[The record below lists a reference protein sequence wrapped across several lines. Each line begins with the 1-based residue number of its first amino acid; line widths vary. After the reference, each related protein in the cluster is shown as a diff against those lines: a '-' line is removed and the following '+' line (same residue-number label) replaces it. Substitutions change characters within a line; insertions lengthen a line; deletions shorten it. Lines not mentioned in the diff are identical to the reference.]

1 MKINSDFIYKI
12 FNLEIKLK
20 KDSDKIKLSK
30 YEDQVPM
37 YDIYSQKIYPIN
49 KTNIHYRLID
59 SHYRFINEEVYR
71 WLTQLY
77 DKYIDDDI
85 KGPKL
90 KYNLSVLDNYHIPTL
105 IETSYKTLYKFS
117 PQLGL
122 AVSICK
128 RNSFN
133 PFVNHLT
140 PYYSKLELIKL
151 GQNMNI
157 IKSKVLPEELIDMDI
172 HYNICKKVSYDDVS
186 FDEIKNHHIHIMKS
200 NMASWICYYS
210 WTGSFLFNKY
220 LRHSNNLPVGYTGIN
235 NITRCIQTAPA
246 LERDYDIYRFIWDDS
261 FLMNLKEGDIFID
274 KGFLSATRDPFYS
287 PGLNGNFG
295 LILLKIKLPKNI
307 KGVGLFIENFSL
319 FPKEEEILLPPN
331 SKLKLISRNNDF
343 KYYHTNPEFER
354 LINRK
359 YEFELVGNNLVGNNF
374 TKFPEQKKVKEYYDM
389 KKLETSGMDRV
400 DMIKKFIQKYA
411 TNSMIPIKYGSHE
424 YMIYYQWF
432 DSTNTSS
439 YEKFYYNKVKDGMLF
454 TLMDSNGYPYL
465 NIELGGE
472 LAVNYLNTMY
482 FGNNI
487 SVSHNVEDYIEMI
500 YCIGKLF
507 HYKKALLF
515 NEYKSYVE
523 FNSNYPETNHIFLA
537 QNLYNASLYKYLKT
551 QTKTSTNPFITY
563 PLGYWYVD
571 EYFNKKVIE
580 EIIDRIPPE
589 LKTVKNNK
597 DMLIEIIEKYFY
609 LYPKVSSLM
618 DRNIIKNN
626 YTQFNIYDKMVAEG
640 LADNFKPVEHTNDDN
655 IDDNFKLVFR
665 QPIRRL

>member
-20 KDSDKIKLSK
+20 KDSDKIKVSK
-30 YEDQVPM
+30 YEEQIPM

-49 KTNIHYRLID
+49 KTNIHHRLIE
-59 SHYRFINEEVYR
+59 SHYRFINEEIYR
-71 WLTQLY
+71 WLTLLY
-77 DKYIDDDI
+77 NKYIKDDI

-90 KYNLSVLDNYHIPTL
+90 KYNLSVLANYDIPTL
-105 IETSYKTLYKFS
+105 IETSYKTLYKYS

-122 AVSICK
+122 SVSICK

-140 PYYSKLELIKL
+140 PYYTKLELIKL
-151 GQNMNI
+151 GQNMNL

-200 NMASWICYYS
+200 NMISWICYYS

-220 LRHSNNLPVGYTGIN
+220 LRHSNSLPVGYSGIN
-235 NITRCIQTAPA
+235 KISDCIASAPP

-261 FLMNLKEGDIFID
+261 FLINLKEGDIFID
-274 KGFLSATRDPFYS
+274 KGFISATRDPFYS

-319 FPKEEEILLPPN
+319 FPKEEEILLPPK

-359 YEFELVGNNLVGNNF
+359 YEFELVSNNNSHKIQESKIIIKEYHDI
-374 TKFPEQKKVKEYYDM
+374 TKFEING
-389 KKLETSGMDRV
+389 LDRV

-411 TNSMIPIKYGSHE
+411 INNIIPIKYGTSE
-424 YMIYYQWF
+424 YTLYYQWF

-439 YEKFYYNKVKDGMLF
+439 YEKFYYNKVKDGILF
-454 TLMDSNGYPYL
+454 ILMDSNGYPYL
-465 NIELGGE
+465 NIELGNNM
-472 LAVNYLNTMY
+472 AINYLNTLY
-482 FGNNI
+482 FRNNMDI
-487 SVSHNVEDYIEMI
+487 SHKIEDYIDLI

-507 HYKKALLF
+507 YYKNALIF
-515 NEYKSYVE
+515 NEYKSFIE

-537 QNLYNASLYKYLKT
+537 QNLYNSSLYKYLKT
-551 QTKTSTNPFITY
+551 QNIQKINPFITY
-563 PLGYWYVD
+563 TLGYWYVD
-571 EYFNKKVIE
+571 EYFNKNVTKAIL
-580 EIIDRIPPE
+580 DRVPPE
-589 LKTVKNNK
+589 LKNVKNNRE
-597 DMLIEIIEKYFY
+597 MLIEIIEKYFY
-609 LYPKVSSLM
+609 LYPKVLSLM

-626 YTQFNIYDKMVAEG
+626 YIQFNIYDKMVAEG
-640 LADNFKPVEHTNDDN
+640 LADNFKPMDHTNDDN
-655 IDDNFKLVFR
+655 IDDNFKLIFR